1 MNYEIELKFKISNP
15 KLIRNTLNNIGANY
29 IKTIQQTDIYLDQKN
44 LVLFKNDKA
53 LRIREEEGKL
63 FLTFKDKRAKT
74 REKIRKEI
82 TIEFSLVDK
91 SKLLY
96 LFKKIGFNKILSIK
110 KEREIYRLD
119 DFELCI
125 DKVNKIGDFIEIEI
139 LKQNF
144 NRTKLNNLMKKLGLA
159 EDLIIEETY
168 PELLIKRKLKKE
180 NK

>member
-1 MNYEIELKFKISNP
+1 
-15 KLIRNTLNNIGANY
+15 
-29 IKTIQQTDIYLDQKN
+29 
-44 LVLFKNDKA
+44 
-53 LRIREEEGKL
+53 
-63 FLTFKDKRAKT
+63 
-74 REKIRKEI
+74 
-82 TIEFSLVDK
+82 
-91 SKLLY
+91 

-125 DKVNKIGDFIEIEI
+125 DKVDKIGDFIEIEI